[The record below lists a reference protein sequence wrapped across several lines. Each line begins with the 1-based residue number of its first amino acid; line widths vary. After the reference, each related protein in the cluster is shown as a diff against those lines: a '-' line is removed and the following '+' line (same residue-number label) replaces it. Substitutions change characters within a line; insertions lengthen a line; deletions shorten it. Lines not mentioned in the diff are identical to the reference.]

1 MGIEIFKNRKLVIAT
16 KHKKEQVIQPL
27 LEKAIAVNCIL
38 PDSFDT
44 DQLGTFS
51 GEVER
56 KLDPLETTRLKCKM
70 AMDETGCDLAV
81 ASEGSFGQH
90 PSTIFAS
97 ADDEIV
103 LLSDRKNNLE
113 IIGRKIST
121 DTNFGGKEIKTV
133 EEGVKFAV
141 EHGFPEHAMILR
153 KRQNDNESIYK
164 NINEETVLIN
174 LLEELLSDVESAW
187 IETDMRAMFNPK
199 RMNVIAEATENLVK
213 NILSCCPECDIP
225 GFQVEE
231 VESGLPCGLCTL
243 PTRSTLAFKC
253 KCSTCDFEER
263 IYYPH
268 GKEKEDPMYC
278 DVCNP

>member
-1 MGIEIFKNRKLVIAT
+1 MGIEIFRNRKLVIAT
-16 KHKKEQVIQPL
+16 KHKKEQAIQPL
-27 LEKAIAVNCIL
+27 LEKSIEVDCVL
-38 PDSFDT
+38 PDSLDT

-56 KLDPLETTRLKCKM
+56 KLDPLQTARLKCEM
-70 AMDETGCDLAV
+70 AMEETGCDLAV

-90 PSTIFAS
+90 PSIIFAS

-103 LLSDRKNNLE
+103 LLLDRKNNLE

-121 DTNFGGKEIKTV
+121 DTNFGGKEVKTV

-141 EHGFPEHAMILR
+141 DHGFPEHAMILR
-153 KRQNDNESIYK
+153 KRLNDSERIYK
-164 NINEETVLIN
+164 NINEQSDLIN
-174 LLEELLSDVESAW
+174 RLEEFLHDFESAW
-187 IETDMRAMFNPK
+187 IETDMRAMYNPK
-199 RMNVIAEATENLVK
+199 RMNVIAQATDNLVD
-213 NILSCCPECDIP
+213 NIVNCCPTCDTP
-225 GFQVEE
+225 GFQVDE

-243 PTRSTLAFKC
+243 PTRSTLAFKY

-263 IYYPH
+263 KYYPH

-278 DVCNP
+278 DICNP

>member
-1 MGIEIFKNRKLVIAT
+1 MGIEIFENRKLVIAT
-16 KHKKEQVIQPL
+16 KHKKEQLIQPL
-27 LEKAIAVNCIL
+27 LEQSIGVQCVL

-56 KLDPLETTRLKCKM
+56 KLDPLETARLKCEM

-90 PSTIFAS
+90 PSIIFTS

-103 LLSDRKNNLE
+103 LLLDRKNKLE
-113 IIGRKIST
+113 IVGRKIST
-121 DTNFGGKEIKTV
+121 DTNFDGKEVKTI
-133 EEGVKFAV
+133 EEGMQFAI

-153 KRQNDNESIYK
+153 KHQQNNEKIYK
-164 NINEETVLIN
+164 NID
-174 LLEELLSDVESAW
+174 EELNLKHHLDELLNDVESAW
-187 IETDMRAMFNPK
+187 IETDMRAMYNPK
-199 RMNVIAEATENLVK
+199 RMAVIAQATEKLLE
-213 NILSCCPECDIP
+213 NILNCCPSCDTP

-231 VESGLPCGLCTL
+231 VESGLPCGLCAL
-243 PTRSTLAFKC
+243 PTRSTLAFKY
-253 KCSTCDFEER
+253 KCRKCGCEER
-263 IYYPH
+263 KYYPH

-278 DVCNP
+278 DICNP